1 MLNGHQLESITVRRT
16 SLALHLLN
24 TAVLLPRC
32 ATKFL
37 DLVSSPVKKHEA
49 QKVRVRV
56 RVRVREI
63 RLSVILCS
71 AFFAVH
77 PVNVEVIGWPS
88 AQSYLLAAAFA
99 LLSTLCFLRYLETRV
114 KRNIDKTEFLAASV
128 LFYALSAL
136 SKGAFILLPVAFAG
150 CCLALEV
157 RENHPGVKRKQ
168 GCRWEDEV
176 RLVLATAGR
185 AIKSAQVLLPAFAYL
200 CTGAAILGV

>member
-32 ATKFL
+32 VTKFL
-37 DLVSSPVKKHEA
+37 NLVASTVKKHEA
-49 QKVRVRV
+49 QKVRVR
-56 RVRVREI
+56 EI
-63 RLSVILCS
+63 HVSVILCS

-150 CCLALEV
+150 CCLTLEA

-185 AIKSAQVLLPAFAYL
+185 GIKSAQVLLPAFAYL